1 LLCSLL
7 PLCTHR
13 LDATFI
19 QEGFEH
25 LSLLCL
31 QNRRGFPSPEPQ
43 QKQQQQQE
51 AAAAAAAAAA
61 APAAAAARKGESCD
75 FDESMMGMSPDLS
88 NPNVRSFLGTA
99 GNNQQLWNKSHMIPN
114 PSNVPLPQVPVSS
127 GAPLAT
133 CEPLQ
138 SDFRLPGTP

>member
-1 LLCSLL
+1 MLCSLL

-19 QEGFEH
+19 QEAFGH
-25 LSLLCL
+25 LSLLCFL

-51 AAAAAAAAAA
+51 
-61 APAAAAARKGESCD
+61 AAARKGESCD

-114 PSNVPLPQVPVSS
+114 PSNVPLPQLPVSS

-133 CEPLQ
+133 SEPLQ